1 MTDVTRRQ
9 VGIGALSMIAAPLF
23 PAPIAKA
30 LAAMEAG
37 GECEFAQ
44 GQLMR
49 DTAQAFAEFCKA
61 DRDFFNDPNARA
73 SWNLAHH
80 ELAQLTQ
87 LLRIDPIG
95 DIETKQMIRSWID
108 TLYPSPRIRAWHV
121 PKPLTDLSRAF
132 AEHQAELDAMTL
144 KLGEADYLFAQY
156 KRQSGARY
164 GSKRYADLWA
174 SVGRELRKQDALSAS
189 FSFLRVD
196 TPDDKTAA
204 LRAAMTYNGCYTVRS
219 LNARRTW
226 WIRSH
231 ARS

>member
-1 MTDVTRRQ
+1 MTDLTRRQ
-9 VGIGALSMIAAPLF
+9 VGIGALSILPATAF
-23 PAPIAKA
+23 PAPIANA
-30 LAAMEAG
+30 IAAREAG
-37 GECEFAQ
+37 DDCEFVQ
-44 GQLMR
+44 GQLIR
-49 DTAQAFAEFCKA
+49 ETAEAHAKFWKA
-61 DRDFFNDPNARA
+61 DRDFFIDDNARA
-73 SWNLAHH
+73 SWNVAHH
-80 ELAQLTQ
+80 ELATLTQ

-95 DIETKQMIRSWID
+95 DVETKRMIRSWID

-121 PKPLTDLSRAF
+121 PKPLTDLSREF
-132 AEHQAELDAMTL
+132 AARQAELDALTL

-156 KRQSGARY
+156 KRQSDTQY

-174 SVGRELRKQDALSAS
+174 NVGRELRKQDALSAS
-189 FSFLRVD
+189 VSYLHVD

-204 LRAAMTYNGCYTVRS
+204 LRAALTHNGCYTVRS